1 MEKGVQL
8 KDVMLCFRNVRSPS
22 VQCQRKVYI
31 QFCFFWHV
39 EMADRDRLGQT
50 KEGKLVL
57 SSIVLNPY
65 QYKNL
70 MVGAVKA
77 AAFLTVWR

>member
-1 MEKGVQL
+1 
-8 KDVMLCFRNVRSPS
+8 
-22 VQCQRKVYI
+22 
-31 QFCFFWHV
+31 
-39 EMADRDRLGQT
+39 MADQDRLGKT
-50 KEGKLVL
+50 REGKLVL
-57 SSIVLNPY
+57 SSIVLTPY

>member
-1 MEKGVQL
+1 M
-8 KDVMLCFRNVRSPS
+8 
-22 VQCQRKVYI
+22 
-31 QFCFFWHV
+31 
-39 EMADRDRLGQT
+39 EMADQDRLGQT